1 LGVANGTSSVVT
13 SCAANTIG
21 YSAGSIVGTGT
32 SAAFHTSN
40 AYYVQ
45 GGPGTDPTAA
55 RNSLPTGRINN
66 LDLSVFK
73 RISFRE
79 RYKIEIGVQAIN
91 SLNHPQFFPG
101 SLDTVN
107 SITSTGSR
115 NFDTVTNSQFNQKN
129 QVFSSNPRNLQ
140 LSGRISF

>member
-1 LGVANGTSSVVT
+1 M
-13 SCAANTIG
+13 
-21 YSAGSIVGTGT
+21 
-32 SAAFHTSN
+32 
-40 AYYVQ
+40 Q
-45 GGPGTDPTAA
+45 GGPGTNPTAA

-66 LDLSVFK
+66 LDLSAYK

-107 SITSTGSR
+107 SVASTGSR
-115 NFDTVTNSQFNQKN
+115 NFDTVTNSQFNQKS